1 MSQNGGIDAM
11 VDQIVR
17 ARRTGAA
24 VGPSKIDSIVDSVVS
39 RRAANQGVGVVAPN
53 EVPHEYGEA
62 YGPQNDWNDPNS
74 RPRAVGVPGEIP
86 QGPGMSPIQPGDP
99 GYERASRGSY
109 HPTLKRLILPG
120 EGGYEDAVNFN
131 KMSAA
136 LHPAPSVDQYPSPE
150 SPMQAVKMVRDAIAQ
165 PNTIG
170 GILGGLNA
178 GRLGYSSG
186 AADVLGTAAAL
197 GGSPTWSEAFHQ
209 TADELQQQASPG
221 RASAAGQLGGMMW
234 DSVPT
239 AAMILASRGQA
250 AGRVGPIVS
259 GAATYAGLGTM
270 AAASAG
276 QGIQQYR
283 DTLIARRENPDPKV
297 EAVIGAG
304 YAAAEIIFEK
314 VGIDATGE
322 ILHKAA
328 ADVTGSLLRRDVAGV
343 ARFILSA
350 AEAGGV
356 NATEEG
362 ATQLAQ
368 NLIDRAYDPG
378 KDLEEGV
385 AASAVG
391 GAMQGIGLAGSAGVV
406 GAGSL
411 LTRPTR
417 PESES
422 SKPTPPRPK
431 AVPREDAEPVTP
443 PPSRGGTDLHP
454 EVAKAIADL
463 EARLTG
469 KANEAGTPATSAA
482 EPAAP
487 GVPSTPDDAAMA
499 RVLADLGIDPAAF
512 EARVQEERDRGLID
526 ADPRTLSPE
535 DRERQK
541 RAVAAEVNRRA
552 KAFQSSPQYQ
562 AEEARKAEMLRLAQE
577 RPNDRGGDPNEGGAV
592 AGGVR
597 SPGPDRMPGRDG
609 VDVPQDVRPV
619 ENRVAPM
626 VGHDGSQ
633 AGDQPGD
640 VGVGRS
646 AAEVAAERD
655 SVAKFFRGRDDAE
668 MRSVAHWVETGVDN
682 PGGRN
687 DAYAE
692 FIKAAKAYP
701 DEFESELQRRKI
713 REPQQPGAVTAA
725 TQREGASNGQ
735 GQEEGRPQGLLTNEP
750 AAPEQGSTG
759 VFSPPPEAP
768 ERRMKEPWKIRL
780 ADFNRLLIREVIDDD
795 EYRRLNG
802 EIFDLDQR
810 AADPELPR
818 DEVKRI
824 EAEADRLRTK
834 REARDDAIHSAVH
847 RASVESAVAAGKH
860 VSPEVLAY
868 YPDLANRHAF
878 SPPPA
883 GAEQS
888 APSVSPNLDSM
899 SHDQLREYAKSV
911 GVPPRGSP
919 DGIRARIRK
928 AEADRAALSAKGNP
942 AISDSSTVTA
952 STPEYAALPAKT
964 HEAFEAAYAARDVE
978 KLAEY
983 LDPRNKVL
991 RAEFAARAGLE
1002 RMPPGITRTRAAV
1015 EAWAASSQSP
1025 SAPSG
1030 APVPSRSSEPSP
1042 QPTTSRAPESAASP
1056 AASSTPGSSGAS
1068 AGTTTGEGTASTQ
1081 STPKSNIQKAREKA
1095 QARREAKVL
1104 DTQVN
1109 TREYGVV
1116 TRRDLVDRELADGYT
1131 PETVE
1136 VTDTAAVKKAED
1148 TKALMDKRGN
1158 VPLGNPN
1165 HPETIR
1171 YRELQKTLMSP
1182 PKVPEYR
1189 MNKGDRYR
1197 VLTKIEYDYA
1207 AGKAKESTP
1216 AQVESKPDPY
1226 AADIAKLTP
1235 LLDKVLNSKD
1245 IPRKQA
1251 VDVGIVLNGEAPK
1264 VQEALASRLWEKSP
1278 EVAEYVVKDGPIGV
1292 RSVVQKARPEIE
1304 TRAGLGLRQNSAGKW
1319 AWFDGDSQKTGAYVT
1334 ADEARQS
1341 PEIEAIE
1348 SNRKRSEEPASP
1360 TSIKSHPEYARL
1372 HRMYGASSREQIQAK
1387 IDQMTADIAD
1397 HARAARREFTGQGTR
1412 RTGAAVSAQA
1422 VRDIGNEKLLL
1433 TAYMNE
1439 RFPAKPATGQS
1450 ATDGNVYAGG
1460 KAILSGGMAMGERMA
1475 EAERIHKEA
1484 KGEKTR
1490 NMAMTLWEGINS
1502 GKVTADFADSM
1513 LASLRAEVEREKAEA
1528 SKPATL
1534 KVASATPDVAP
1545 KEAPKPSGF
1554 LSNLSAADQA
1564 RAEELRQKLAKKLAQ
1579 QRSTLSM
1586 NAGGFDPEMLSLGA
1600 EYASLHIKAGAKR
1613 FAVFAREMVT
1623 NLGDGIKPYLRALY
1637 SAARQM
1643 PGVDKAGTDS
1653 GDYVDSLTDADI
1665 DAMVGGKTEET
1676 PTTDATVTGA
1686 QDEAAVSAT
1695 PERTL
1700 DAIASEFRDRMR
1712 QEWTPENLEAIGALR
1727 REANARFGIENLEN
1741 VPTAQQP
1748 PRPAAVIQKDI
1759 DALQKRIDS
1768 LHANYKGP
1776 GRGGTRAQTTTY
1788 NANVGRLAES
1798 MGALKDELKRAQAA
1812 EPTATDKSAKSIMS
1826 EMLAEQRRWY
1836 QEQEASPHQQ
1846 VQEWLRGGDIPA
1858 RIVGDSNGRPIRANI
1873 SESALERRALNVR
1886 STRNTAVAVVQ
1897 DAKSRMWFIV
1907 SLPVTSLDPYTFVAD
1922 SPFAHSDDYEVWRRY
1937 PYVGSTTMMDAL
1949 ASQYQRAWSKEN
1961 PNVATP
1967 PESTVL
1973 ATGPLADQPITATDA
1988 ERIDFEDG
1996 THILRHTLSDGTFV
2010 DEVPGDKNTPA
2021 TFERWRRA
2029 GPGREGLGQYLTLE
2043 EAMRAA
2049 NTRTTKTATADT
2061 ETTTTKAPPS
2071 TIPDTTRQATIDAI
2085 VEAARK
2091 PRPEIVGRLSESMG
2105 HLKDELRR
2113 AQEAK
2118 STGRP
2123 SAPTP
2128 PRVKKFRD
2136 MAARLM
2142 AQAEALEKNS
2152 SRRFDSAPGAAVTGG
2167 SGRHRSGLH
2176 EKTNRAIEGSLDD
2189 LRKAKRLREAA
2200 GKWNARADNLDP
2212 EVIRQR
2218 EQRKAVVLEAREK
2231 VKAKESAERKA
2242 APIINEDGE
2251 GVLRI
2256 TADEWKKADKD
2267 YKGLSIRGG
2276 VRVRTLL
2283 RGGSLHEVF
2292 ITDMPVK
2299 TREEAKR
2306 SQAAETKAT
2315 PVPESAQ
2322 PITIVGDAE
2331 RIEFEGGGSM
2341 LRYSLSDGS
2350 FLDEAEG
2357 RVTHWRPVGPGRQTW
2372 GIFEAS
2378 AEDALAD
2385 INGIRT
2391 VRVQK
2396 SSETAQTTTPPA
2408 KPDEIGKYR
2417 VFERPGEG
2425 WAVNWTD
2432 QSGATQGRR
2441 GLKTRE
2447 EAESLAREWDARDKE
2462 NEADRR
2468 SRHPMT
2474 LAEYPK
2480 VRDRIMSGQQT
2491 AEEHKDLARWL
2502 VRSEEAI
2509 KAELDSRTLKQLAPN
2524 GVRSGTTK
2532 AEVVS
2537 TIYRNMLSR
2546 FHLGDSVSY
2555 NPFAKETYE
2564 SALLKQIEATTDA
2577 DIAAFVEKRQKAV
2590 DARKKALEN
2599 PETLD
2604 EFRQFIEKNGEAAL
2618 SVEQRKKYDELTAA
2632 VNKRMRGDDRP
2643 DYIAKVDTGG
2653 VQLTVK
2659 EGFHEKQGIPLWI
2672 VQMSGRVDSDAYK
2685 ALVEAAKKL
2694 GGWWSSFKK
2703 ESTGFQF
2710 KTKAAADE
2718 FVQINQKSIT
2728 TETTDKAR
2736 EETQAEKA
2744 AARLIEMAD
2753 AKIEAADEELGR
2765 DRNTNTVRR
2774 ARMADSAEAGARK
2787 AKQMAETLANIAEG
2801 IQNGTAKALRG
2812 IRNMAQLEELE
2823 RSLMLAQRE
2832 YWYSLPEESRRAI
2845 DRSGHWWELPLDENI
2860 IAKAVMPMPEPHK
2873 DHVRAI
2879 ASSGMTTPGI
2889 KREAAKLDKLWRY
2902 SEKRNPDSPVVT
2914 IDNPYDFNAAKAVA
2928 SRLKGA
2934 GAAKYAAESVYDALM
2949 HHQRVADMGIKS
2961 SAEMRVALRE
2971 YMGFRVGQAQPD
2983 AVREME
2989 RGLIGKTVGIDF
3001 FPTPPA
3007 LASEVVDK
3015 ADIEPGMKVLE
3026 PSAGNG
3032 RIADAIKAA
3041 GVTPDV
3047 AEVSGNLRAILEKKG
3062 YPLEGRDFMEFNP
3075 GPVYDRIVMNPPFS
3089 NRMDVEHVRHAYDL
3103 LKPGGR
3109 IVAIMSEG
3117 PFFGRDKKASEFRD
3131 WLDTV
3136 GTSEQLPEGS
3146 FESDKSGLPTTGVNA
3161 RVVVIDKPQA
3171 GEKFSVSYGSQKVGE
3186 FTVSGA
3192 TPKVGDTL
3200 LTKDSG
3206 VTHGRWLVE
3215 KVGEPKG
3222 GNTTIDLRE
3231 IGNRRNS
3238 QQIAWPDQSGE
3249 FWSESG
3255 SPADPLHDKVM
3266 DFRQRLNDATKRSD
3280 LTGMEDEARML
3291 ADAADRANR
3300 PDLITMARGFVG
3312 QVQEKS
3318 GRLAAQEYRAKQEA
3332 DSASAAVT
3340 NPDGTITFA
3349 DMPTRSEER
3358 RREYAAMGYQDGG
3371 LTGTLAE
3378 AQKRIRDNGI
3388 DADIAK
3394 EADGY
3399 RILRKHRGTPALT
3412 PEQLADI
3419 RERIRQKGG
3428 LGRLDGPDVGDLDH
3442 AAPADLRY
3450 LLMRYIAEQDVPR
3463 VSPDAKNA
3471 AHDLMGEKPA
3481 APASPGAMSPE
3492 QFTAALQENIRLLQE
3507 ARSAFYRDSSNNKTK
3522 SRAERDRLERE
3533 ADAKMPEIAAA
3544 VEAAIGEYPGDIPS
3558 EKPTTPAAGT
3568 PEAAEVFRKADGV
3581 QADMEELW
3589 AQERELDR
3597 EVDSK
3602 KSGSKV
3608 REAAEKRREKL
3619 RETIREADGEWK
3631 AARARMIRMRQEH
3644 AYFGSDPW
3652 RKLGVLQSWYPGK
3665 YSEVAAYLTRAADHI
3680 IAQIAPQLTSDA
3692 RDSAAR
3698 EAVSKFLESPMVE
3711 PLTARIDST
3720 LYVHT
3725 KKANQAAAI
3734 KRVNE
3739 ASPLQTNERTKFIRE
3754 IEQTDKPEEMDR
3766 IAKEAEALAKERD
3779 ELESRAAEIQREAD
3793 EKQRATNTA
3802 ALTNP
3807 EKMRV
3812 PSAKQALG
3820 SIGLAAGAEVNGG
3833 QSLVVFTRNIDPKAR
3848 EQFEKLPEDPTVYS
3862 RLGDKPGEKIAKL
3875 SKDMAAKADKPITI
3889 LGALSVEGEP
3899 MVLFTV
3905 GDSGDVM
3912 GLNGKRWAYANSL
3925 AKGGEWRSEGP
3936 NSAVVLFSG
3945 THPVAILMPIASSH
3959 TPPVHT
3965 DQATQ
3970 RAGNG
3975 WKGDA
3980 QVPKTYLTPKNPA
3993 PSDTIDDSAFPTLED
4008 LGIKTTNADLTNKA
4022 EDATR
4027 AYHAALEEASRVEN
4041 QVRSSVKDAD
4051 VIARAKAMSGDE
4063 NPSSGFQ
4070 MLAVDKL
4077 IREEKSLVAAK
4088 AAVEAASAAMK
4099 KAETAVATER
4109 ARAQSA
4115 FAGEA
4120 EQKYRDTL
4128 ANKKWWQLDNEA
4140 AALERL
4146 WATDPRIPVLRDM
4159 ATTASAS
4166 FVRDAVGEILPPD
4179 FKPGVGI
4186 GNYTEPKTDLT
4197 TDRPSALG
4205 IDTKA
4210 MEDRVKARGVADWT
4224 LQMTPSP
4231 GDHADKGA
4239 AWLAGDRVKALEG
4252 IARIAKAAP
4261 EFRADPVLTAA
4272 NGATRLVWESGNE
4285 RFAFVNPWHKSVEEP
4300 GPIADGQTL
4309 RIDPDT
4315 IGDVKKRMWVSP
4327 VKDKVEVAGTSSS
4340 KKALTLLE
4348 KLDKAAA
4355 DAVSR
4360 IKKRGIQN
4368 RGRTSG
4374 ATTLIDDTLDAA
4386 VVVAAKAVAGGIRGG
4401 QKLTRLVSDVLASL
4415 KAAGGKS
4422 AVLDD
4427 VEGVRKVAR
4436 KLLRDAGGMDAALA
4450 DHTAILR
4457 AYAANREALDRR
4469 RTRNVGK
4476 AVGDTAGVKA
4486 AVAGEA
4492 RERPG
4497 VTKPGDAREARLLN
4511 QVQQGENREASARA
4525 AGEQAGF
4532 RAGQAVG
4539 EQTGGAKVRSSA
4551 AREIVRSRREA
4562 YKAGVAEA
4570 KAGIPA
4576 MVRQLR
4582 QEQTRQRQTA
4592 EIERRGAVDAT
4603 KAVSDQEAAIREG
4616 IRKLAQKLPMPVRGK
4631 FLRAVEASSKPLH
4644 LARAVRDMSKALS
4657 RYEAA
4662 RAARAASKW
4671 GSPAYLK
4678 RLTNA
4683 EREIVRGHMRTVK
4696 ATWQT
4701 VKEAGTNADQMYAA
4715 ARALED
4721 AYRAIRTVYAQHY
4734 AETHAIK
4741 ALRGETA
4748 KEAAAQAVENIE
4760 RAKKPMAESERVE
4773 DVDANAVTK
4782 LGRGFMDLRNATE
4795 SVEGKHD
4802 GTGVLY
4808 NLMHRVM
4815 TMAEDAYFTEKRK
4828 RYAQIEKA
4836 VKAAGFDG
4844 LADAFEKLT
4853 GAGGKALQSTIRVP
4867 LGGQARTI
4875 SLGQAASLAA
4885 IDPSSEDLISRGMKV
4900 QMREGR
4906 FLTPM
4911 AVTMDEIDR
4920 LRLRLKMEHPG
4931 LLRMVAAF
4939 KGIME
4944 EMRPD
4949 VFRVHRILKGF
4960 EPEIVHDR
4968 WPRVR
4973 NLSAGEN
4980 TQSLPESSHEMVNR
4994 VLENSGFLKE
5004 RTGGTDAPMMVDDV
5018 LNVVFDQV
5026 DQAAKVTHI
5035 ALPVRDAANVLLDT
5049 RVRTAIASRWGGK
5062 FYTDLKRMLM
5072 ASSRANQVLNTPGAR
5087 IVSGLN
5093 ANLAVSALATNVG
5106 TYLRQAAGLTRLTP
5120 YLSAADWAHGV
5131 ASVPKVSM
5139 KEMTDASGYLWDRYI
5154 GSPAGR
5160 MSPVMSEGAEAMD
5173 RPGIGRAMRQTIAN
5187 VKAGDIWSAYKAW
5200 QRGGKAIMEGVNLAD
5215 SIVARAAWAGF
5226 MRQAEREHPEWSG
5239 KKRAAWAA
5247 EQTADVVRETQN
5259 GSSPLD
5265 LSINSAMARDS
5276 GMAAF
5281 FLFTSDPL
5289 KARNRI
5295 ARAYK
5300 KSLADGAKQTAAEAA
5315 SILLGMAMARGA
5327 GWAISQGVAA
5337 ALGGDD
5343 RDRKRITNLYFAPE
5357 RILANAAREVAG
5369 DVAPI
5374 LGPALT
5380 DLLTSSYNRGGA
5392 FDPPVLSALND
5403 IAAAVGSIKTAVMA
5417 NGNKQKKL
5425 TNAFVDFM
5433 TAVDGAAG
5441 LDPFHSLWTK
5451 IWGEWKHHRR

>member
-1 MSQNGGIDAM
+1 VSTLTGYEVFNRVRDRLAQRGISGPEADKILSRVQDRMMAKGMMPTSTGGQSD
-11 VDQIVR
+11 
-17 ARRTGAA
+17 
-24 VGPSKIDSIVDSVVS
+24 
-39 RRAANQGVGVVAPN
+39 
-53 EVPHEYGEA
+53 VPRDYGEA
-62 YGPQNDWNDPNS
+62 YSG
-74 RPRAVGVPGEIP
+74 VGEGVGEGVTQTPPVPG
-86 QGPGMSPIQPGDP
+86 D
-99 GYERASRGSY
+99 
-109 HPTLKRLILPG
+109 
-120 EGGYEDAVNFN
+120 GG
-131 KMSAA
+131 
-136 LHPAPSVDQYPSPE
+136 
-150 SPMQAVKMVRDAIAQ
+150 
-165 PNTIG
+165 
-170 GILGGLNA
+170 GGLPIVRTLA
-178 GRLGYSSG
+178 GQYGSK
-186 AADVLGTAAAL
+186 AADVLSGVVPGLSVPAASGMVGKAASIADAGATRLAAAYPQML
-197 GGSPTWSEAFHQ
+197 GQLARLTQGVEAAYRNPGQ
-209 TADELQQQASPG
+209 TLLRTG
-221 RASAAGQLGGMMW
+221 ASATKAILDPGGTFAGVPGAATPANLMVPDAGRFASEGLDAMADQ
-234 DSVPT
+234 VPT
-239 AAMILASRGQA
+239 APAGPVASAWQRGLGGVA
-250 AGRVGPIVS
+250 DRS
-259 GAATYAGLGTM
+259 GQLSKTIAGL
-270 AAASAG
+270 APSATDDFMSPE
-276 QGIQQYR
+276 Y
-283 DTLIARRENPDPKV
+283 IAGNV
-297 EAVIGAG
+297 
-304 YAAAEIIFEK
+304 
-314 VGIDATGE
+314 
-322 ILHKAA
+322 
-328 ADVTGSLLRRDVAGV
+328 
-343 ARFILSA
+343 
-350 AEAGGV
+350 
-356 NATEEG
+356 
-362 ATQLAQ
+362 
-368 NLIDRAYDPG
+368 
-378 KDLEEGV
+378 
-385 AASAVG
+385 
-391 GAMQGIGLAGSAGVV
+391 AGSAPQTLGMMVV
-406 GAGSL
+406 GMLAGPEAALPAMFGMSATAETASIIDDTFNELKKNDPGMSDDEALTRSIGPALLMGIPAGALDAGSGAEAAAVRGMVERQAESVAKSVARKL
-411 LTRPTR
+411 LGAGKELGRTALEEAVQEPTQGIMEDIGTAMSQPSMAPITPQDVAEQAR
-417 PESES
+417 KRLTESVVSMASSVAGGGIGISGHFEGVGES

-469 KANEAGTPATSAA
+469 KVNEAGAPATSAA
-482 EPAAP
+482 EPAATSA
-487 GVPSTPDDAAMA
+487 PSTPDDAAMA

-526 ADPRTLSPE
+526 ADPRKLSPE

-626 VGHDGSQ
+626 VGHDGAQ

-640 VGVGRS
+640 VGGGRPDAEVEPWQMTRDEWEANRGDS
-646 AAEVAAERD
+646 KNTWGFGEDGTGAVWVSEQMPAPGGWIPETRYTLTPEEAAEYKRREAVKGKAGYAAKVEFRNRMLAKAKGKLTGDHRALVEIALSEGRQVAPEVLADYPELSENAKPQQPVAASSRQDYDDPSRLRNIGTGRIYAGRRVLASMSARGEPTTDPRMIDSASDYRRRGMEVLIRRD
-655 SVAKFFRGRDDAE
+655 GEGFGYVI
-668 MRSVAHWVETGVDN
+668 GV
-682 PGGRN
+682 
-687 DAYAE
+687 
-692 FIKAAKAYP
+692 
-701 DEFESELQRRKI
+701 
-713 REPQQPGAVTAA
+713 EPQQPGAVSAA
-725 TQREGASNGQ
+725 PSTQGATNGQ
-735 GQEEGRPQGLLTNEP
+735 GQEKGRQERLLTNEP
-750 AAPEQGSTG
+750 AAPETSPTG
-759 VFSPPPEAP
+759 V
-768 ERRMKEPWKIRL
+768 L
-780 ADFNRLLIREVIDDD
+780 
-795 EYRRLNG
+795 
-802 EIFDLDQR
+802 
-810 AADPELPR
+810 
-818 DEVKRI
+818 
-824 EAEADRLRTK
+824 
-834 REARDDAIHSAVH
+834 
-847 RASVESAVAAGKH
+847 
-860 VSPEVLAY
+860 
-868 YPDLANRHAF
+868 

-883 GAEQS
+883 GAALA
-888 APSVSPNLDSM
+888 APSVSPDLDSM
-899 SHDQLREYAKSV
+899 THDELKAYAKSI
-911 GVPPRGSP
+911 GVPPLGSP

-928 AEADRAALSAKGNP
+928 AQADQLSAKDN
-942 AISDSSTVTA
+942 
-952 STPEYAALPAKT
+952 PAKT
-964 HEAFEAAYAARDVE
+964 DSSI
-978 KLAEY
+978 
-983 LDPRNKVL
+983 PKVL
-991 RAEFAARAGLE
+991 PWSVSSVNDEVYVKNNRDGARVSRFGWAKVFKSGGEWTAQLFDDNGRPGEVLAKSKIKGRASAAAKEWMQRSIDRETGGQA
-1002 RMPPGITRTRAAV
+1002 P
-1015 EAWAASSQSP
+1015 ASSATASATQATEASPRVSAKTQSP
-1025 SAPSG
+1025 SAAPSASTATTP
-1030 APVPSRSSEPSP
+1030 APSANQNQTTP
-1042 QPTTSRAPESAASP
+1042 QL
-1056 AASSTPGSSGAS
+1056 SSGVKPSSWDATPNVAS
-1068 AGTTTGEGTASTQ
+1068 A
-1081 STPKSNIQKAREKA
+1081 TPN
-1095 QARREAKVL
+1095 
-1104 DTQVN
+1104 
-1109 TREYGVV
+1109 
-1116 TRRDLVDRELADGYT
+1116 
-1131 PETVE
+1131 
-1136 VTDTAAVKKAED
+1136 
-1148 TKALMDKRGN
+1148 
-1158 VPLGNPN
+1158 
-1165 HPETIR
+1165 
-1171 YRELQKTLMSP
+1171 
-1182 PKVPEYR
+1182 
-1189 MNKGDRYR
+1189 
-1197 VLTKIEYDYA
+1197 
-1207 AGKAKESTP
+1207 
-1216 AQVESKPDPY
+1216 
-1226 AADIAKLTP
+1226 
-1235 LLDKVLNSKD
+1235 
-1245 IPRKQA
+1245 
-1251 VDVGIVLNGEAPK
+1251 
-1264 VQEALASRLWEKSP
+1264 
-1278 EVAEYVVKDGPIGV
+1278 
-1292 RSVVQKARPEIE
+1292 
-1304 TRAGLGLRQNSAGKW
+1304 
-1319 AWFDGDSQKTGAYVT
+1319 
-1334 ADEARQS
+1334 
-1341 PEIEAIE
+1341 
-1348 SNRKRSEEPASP
+1348 
-1360 TSIKSHPEYARL
+1360 
-1372 HRMYGASSREQIQAK
+1372 
-1387 IDQMTADIAD
+1387 
-1397 HARAARREFTGQGTR
+1397 
-1412 RTGAAVSAQA
+1412 
-1422 VRDIGNEKLLL
+1422 
-1433 TAYMNE
+1433 
-1439 RFPAKPATGQS
+1439 
-1450 ATDGNVYAGG
+1450 
-1460 KAILSGGMAMGERMA
+1460 
-1475 EAERIHKEA
+1475 
-1484 KGEKTR
+1484 
-1490 NMAMTLWEGINS
+1490 
-1502 GKVTADFADSM
+1502 
-1513 LASLRAEVEREKAEA
+1513 
-1528 SKPATL
+1528 
-1534 KVASATPDVAP
+1534 VASATPDVA
-1545 KEAPKPSGF
+1545 SGF
-1554 LSNLSAADQA
+1554 LSALTPEERSELESLERQLYAKVRFEARSGIDPEIVSLGMRIGSLYFKAGSRKFADFARNLVARVGQEVKPYLKSIYMATVAAPGVDSKGADSLDAVARMSEAEVEAATGAQAAAAHAGRLQITPTRKNISPEARSVESALTSMVQDQASADAAYNALPETHGGKIIGLDHARSIHPMYRDSIPDRWWLTDATSMAARAYARDRIMRDVQNPPTPKNGDRPILLLTAGSQGSGKSTSLAADRAIADKVWDSNLTNAEDASKVIDEAIKNGWLVHIRYVYRPFNESLASIANRATAREEGRPVVFSEAVTSRLNGAKAIGELAQRYGNDPNVSLSAIRNVTNGNPVSVGISDVAAGGKLAYTESELRTIADEQLEAARKSGQVPPHILGALAGRSATPGEIESERHGRAGQRGQEAARAGGAGTQAAGEVGGSDSPYGKQGGIAPPAYRDWRTIRRAANSVRVVPNVPGAKFTAEQISTIASWADGNGWTVVQKSPNGMVVLSAAGGKRLEIDKYGAPGVKSEKAAEARKGQEAAEDQKRAEQNA
-1564 RAEELRQKLAKKLAQ
+1564 RADNRDSADWINETFGEGFANGFNRNA
-1579 QRSTLSM
+1579 LSDFLE
-1586 NAGGFDPEMLSLGA
+1586 G
-1600 EYASLHIKAGAKR
+1600 
-1613 FAVFAREMVT
+1613 
-1623 NLGDGIKPYLRALY
+1623 
-1637 SAARQM
+1637 
-1643 PGVDKAGTDS
+1643 
-1653 GDYVDSLTDADI
+1653 
-1665 DAMVGGKTEET
+1665 ET
-1676 PTTDATVTGA
+1676 PTLKALPTSKWEPGLRKVGAVTDDGRVDMKALKAAYESRERPATVSIDPAIRARTIDA
-1686 QDEAAVSAT
+1686 IVEAATAGEVGGSA
-1695 PERTL
+1695 RTL
-1700 DAIASEFRDRMR
+1700 DEIAAEFRTRIR
-1712 QEWTPENLEAIGALR
+1712 QDYTPENLAAISALR
-1727 REANARFGIENLEN
+1727 KEAFERFGVQALENL
-1741 VPTAQQP
+1741 PTAKAP
-1748 PRPAAVIQKDI
+1748 PRDVATIEREISAIQKRLDN
-1759 DALQKRIDS
+1759 

-1788 NANVGRLAES
+1788 NAN
-1798 MGALKDELKRAQAA
+1798 
-1812 EPTATDKSAKSIMS
+1812 
-1826 EMLAEQRRWY
+1826 
-1836 QEQEASPHQQ
+1836 
-1846 VQEWLRGGDIPA
+1846 
-1858 RIVGDSNGRPIRANI
+1858 
-1873 SESALERRALNVR
+1873 
-1886 STRNTAVAVVQ
+1886 
-1897 DAKSRMWFIV
+1897 
-1907 SLPVTSLDPYTFVAD
+1907 
-1922 SPFAHSDDYEVWRRY
+1922 
-1937 PYVGSTTMMDAL
+1937 
-1949 ASQYQRAWSKEN
+1949 
-1961 PNVATP
+1961 
-1967 PESTVL
+1967 
-1973 ATGPLADQPITATDA
+1973 
-1988 ERIDFEDG
+1988 
-1996 THILRHTLSDGTFV
+1996 
-2010 DEVPGDKNTPA
+2010 
-2021 TFERWRRA
+2021 
-2029 GPGREGLGQYLTLE
+2029 
-2043 EAMRAA
+2043 
-2049 NTRTTKTATADT
+2049 
-2061 ETTTTKAPPS
+2061 
-2071 TIPDTTRQATIDAI
+2071 
-2085 VEAARK
+2085 
-2091 PRPEIVGRLSESMG
+2091 VGRLSESMG

-2200 GKWNARADNLDP
+2200 SKWSARADNLDP

-2218 EQRKAVVLEAREK
+2218 EHRKAVVLEAREK

-2267 YKGLSIRGG
+2267 YKGISVRDG

-2299 TREEAKR
+2299 TRADSASEIGQGGVYRDEGDPSKMGLKDADGLRILIKDTKNGWRYQETPDGAVLVHPADNKAVRFRVTDERSGSQLLRARTEAQAYAQDNPV
-2306 SQAAETKAT
+2306 QAAATSAGDLVVKPIGGEEPKQPSAPLQRAREARANKVLDEQMMARSRGKVMTRRELVDAEIAEGAT
-2315 PVPESAQ
+2315 PLVQDVEDTAAVNRAVEQKKIMDRRIVPTGNPNHPETIRYRELEATIKNPPKKPEYRMVKDGAWRVLTKSEYDYAVTKKRDAGEQAAKKDNDPYAADIEKLTAILRKQVATESSPRRQGQAAIVVLNGEAPAVQEAVAKVLWEIAPGAAEYVASDGPIGVRGVVAKAKPEVAASPTSSEQ
-2322 PITIVGDAE
+2322 PVSIVGDAE
-2331 RIEFEGGGSM
+2331 RIDLDDGTSF
-2341 LRYSLSDGS
+2341 LRHTLSDGTR
-2350 FLDEAEG
+2350 LDEHDGGVE
-2357 RVTHWRPVGPGRQTW
+2357 HWRPVGPGRQSLGQYATVD
-2372 GIFEAS
+2372 EALR
-2378 AEDALAD
+2378 AANA
-2385 INGIRT
+2385 RT
-2391 VRVQK
+2391 V
-2396 SSETAQTTTPPA
+2396 TPPKA
-2408 KPDEIGKYR
+2408 TDTSQATAPSNTPAVTNIGKYR

-2425 WAVNWTD
+2425 WAVNFD
-2432 QSGATQGRR
+2432 QDGAIQGRR

-2447 EAESLAREWDARDKE
+2447 EAEALARQWEARDQE
-2462 NEADRR
+2462 IAADRR
-2468 SRHPMT
+2468 KNHPMT

-2480 VRDRIMSGQQT
+2480 VRDRIMSGDQT
-2491 AEEHKDLARWL
+2491 ADEHKELARWL
-2502 VRSEEAI
+2502 MRSEPAI
-2509 KAELDSRTLKQLAPN
+2509 KAELGQKTIKQLAPN
-2524 GVRSGTTK
+2524 GTGGNTK
-2532 AEVVS
+2532 AS
-2537 TIYRNMLSR
+2537 IIDTIYRNMLGR

-2555 NPFAKETYE
+2555 NPFGGETYE
-2564 SALLKQIEATTDA
+2564 SALTKKIEATTDE
-2577 DIAAFVEKRQKAV
+2577 DIRAFKEKRQKAV
-2590 DARKKALEN
+2590 DSRKKALEN

-2765 DRNTNTVRR
+2765 DRNTNTIRR

-2845 DRSGHWWELPLDENI
+2845 DPSGNWWNLPMDENI

-2879 ASSGMTTPGI
+2879 ASTGMTTPGI

-2902 SEKRNPDSPVVT
+2902 SEKRNPDSPVVK
-2914 IDNPYDFNAAKAVA
+2914 IDSPYDFNAAKAVA

-3146 FESDKSGLPTTGVNA
+3146 FQSDKSGLPTTGVNA

-3171 GEKFSVSYGSQKVGE
+3171 GEKAQAPQ
-3186 FTVSGA
+3186 A
-3192 TPKVGDTL
+3192 TPAAKSTP
-3200 LTKDSG
+3200 S
-3206 VTHGRWLVE
+3206 
-3215 KVGEPKG
+3215 
-3222 GNTTIDLRE
+3222 
-3231 IGNRRNS
+3231 
-3238 QQIAWPDQSGE
+3238 
-3249 FWSESG
+3249 
-3255 SPADPLHDKVM
+3255 DPLHDKVM

-3300 PDLITMARGFVG
+3300 SDLITMARGFVG

-3318 GRLAAQEYRAKQEA
+3318 GRLAAQEYRAKQ
-3332 DSASAAVT
+3332 
-3340 NPDGTITFA
+3340 
-3349 DMPTRSEER
+3349 
-3358 RREYAAMGYQDGG
+3358 
-3371 LTGTLAE
+3371 
-3378 AQKRIRDNGI
+3378 
-3388 DADIAK
+3388 
-3394 EADGY
+3394 
-3399 RILRKHRGTPALT
+3399 
-3412 PEQLADI
+3412 
-3419 RERIRQKGG
+3419 
-3428 LGRLDGPDVGDLDH
+3428 
-3442 AAPADLRY
+3442 
-3450 LLMRYIAEQDVPR
+3450 
-3463 VSPDAKNA
+3463 
-3471 AHDLMGEKPA
+3471 DLMGEKPVDKS
-3481 APASPGAMSPE
+3481 APTPEADRERLVTAMQE
-3492 QFTAALQENIRLLQE
+3492 QMRLE
-3507 ARSAFYRDSSNNKTK
+3507 KAARSEFYKTRYNDIDDATRRGHEDKEASLRD
-3522 SRAERDRLERE
+3522 E
-3533 ADAKMPEIAAA
+3533 ADGMVPEIASI
-3544 VEAAIGEYPGDIPS
+3544 VTRSVGEYPSRLPDV
-3558 EKPTTPAAGT
+3558 KPTQPAAGT
-3568 PEAAEVFRKADGV
+3568 PEAKKVLSDAREAERG
-3581 QADMEELW
+3581 MEELW

-3597 EVDSK
+3597 EIGSK
-3602 KSGSKV
+3602 ASGSKIRATLERK
-3608 REAAEKRREKL
+3608 RESL
-3619 RETIREADGEWK
+3619 RETVRTASAEWTK
-3631 AARARMIRMRQEH
+3631 RRDAMIRMKQEH
-3644 AYFGSDPW
+3644 AYAGADPW
-3652 RKLGVLQSWYPGK
+3652 RRLAVMATWNGGEYTS
-3665 YSEVAAYLTRAADHI
+3665 VANYLVKVADHI
-3680 IAQIAPQLTSDA
+3680 AGQIAPVLDEEARGMVARAAVSRFMETPLSESLTS
-3692 RDSAAR
+3692 RLDS
-3698 EAVSKFLESPMVE
+3698 E
-3711 PLTARIDST
+3711 

-3739 ASPLQTNERTKFIRE
+3739 ASPLQTSERTRYIRE
-3754 IEQTDKPEEMDR
+3754 IEQTDKPEEMDK
-3766 IAKEAEALAKERD
+3766 IAKEAELLATERD
-3779 ELESRAAEIQREAD
+3779 AQASAAAEIQREAD
-3793 EKQRATNTA
+3793 EKEKAANTA
-3802 ALTNP
+3802 ALTDP
-3807 EKMRV
+3807 SKMR
-3812 PSAKQALG
+3812 ATTARQAMGKRALPAG
-3820 SIGLAAGAEVNGG
+3820 SPVNGTNK
-3833 QSLVVFTRNIDPKAR
+3833 LAVWTENIP
-3848 EQFEKLPEDPTVYS
+3848 
-3862 RLGDKPGEKIAKL
+3862 AKL
-3875 SKDMAAKADKPITI
+3875 RSQIESLGEEPITVRGNALTSEAMARMAGSLADKSAELATI
-3889 LGALSVEGEP
+3889 VGAVGRDGEP
-3899 MVLFTV
+3899 FVMFAYGKDGV
-3905 GDSGDVM
+3905 GAV
-3912 GLNGKRWAYANSL
+3912 NGKLWAYANTL
-3925 AKGGEWRSEGP
+3925 GQGEWFTDGSGDHLVLKSDGKPIVMVAGIRKE
-3936 NSAVVLFSG
+3936 AV
-3945 THPVAILMPIASSH
+3945 
-3959 TPPVHT
+3959 PPVNLEGSK
-3965 DQATQ
+3965 A
-3970 RAGNG
+3970 RASRG
-3975 WKGDA
+3975 WKDA
-3980 QVPKTYLTPKNPA
+3980 SEPSPKTYLTPKSTA
-3993 PSDTIDDSAFPTLED
+3993 PTETIDQSAYPSLED
-4008 LGIKTTNADLTNKA
+4008 LGIKTEYSALVAKA
-4022 EDATR
+4022 EQATR
-4027 AYHAALEEASRVEN
+4027 DYHAALEAVS
-4041 QVRSSVKDAD
+4041 DARNRANTSLTD
-4051 VIARAKAMSGDE
+4051 EVILAKARAMSGDDE
-4063 NPSSGFQ
+4063 PSSGFRSI
-4070 MLAVDKL
+4070 AVDAL
-4077 IREEKSLVAAK
+4077 IRENPDLKAAT
-4088 AAVEAASAAMK
+4088 AAVEVAQKAKILAERAVEAERYRAASA
-4099 KAETAVATER
+4099 
-4109 ARAQSA
+4109 
-4115 FAGEA
+4115 FNGEA
-4120 EQKYRDTL
+4120 EDKYRGLIADR
-4128 ANKKWWQLDNEA
+4128 KWWQHDAEA
-4140 AALERL
+4140 NAIERL
-4146 WATDPRIPVLRDM
+4146 WSSDPRVAVLREL
-4159 ATTASAS
+4159 ANTAANSYEIDTA
-4166 FVRDAVGEILPPD
+4166 GEILPPD
-4179 FKPGVGI
+4179 FKPGVGV

-4450 DHTAILR
+4450 DPTAILR

-5087 IVSGLN
+5087 IVHMLN
-5093 ANLAVSALATNVG
+5093 SNIAVTALASNVG
-5106 TYLRQAAGLTRLTP
+5106 TYMRQAAGLTRLTP

-5226 MRQAEREHPEWSG
+5226 MRQAEREHPEWS
-5239 KKRAAWAA
+5239 KRRRTAWVAQ
-5247 EQTADVVRETQN
+5247 QTADVVRETQN

-5265 LSINSAMARDS
+5265 LSINSAMSRDS

-5300 KSLADGAKQTAAEAA
+5300 QSVAEGAKQTAAEAA
-5315 SILLGMAMARGA
+5315 SILIGISLARGA
-5327 GWAISQGVAA
+5327 GWVISQGVAA

-5343 RDRKRITNLYFAPE
+5343 RDRKRITEFYFAPE

-5369 DVAPI
+5369 DVAPVF
-5374 LGPALT
+5374 GPALT
-5380 DLLTSSYNRGGA
+5380 DLLTQKGQQGSGLNPPALQAVNDMLGA
-5392 FDPPVLSALND
+5392 
-5403 IAAAVGSIKTAVMA
+5403 IGSIKTAVMA
-5417 NGNKQKKL
+5417 DRNKSDKL
-5425 TNAFVDFM
+5425 GVATEKFVSAVL
-5433 TAVDGAAG
+5433 TASGVN
-5441 LDPFHSLWTK
+5441 PFQA
-5451 IWGEWKHHRR
+5451 IWRTVWNEAKHHTRH

>member
-1 MSQNGGIDAM
+1 MSTLTGYEVFNRVRDRLAQRGISGPDADKILSRVHDRMMAKGMMPTSTGGQSD
-11 VDQIVR
+11 
-17 ARRTGAA
+17 
-24 VGPSKIDSIVDSVVS
+24 
-39 RRAANQGVGVVAPN
+39 
-53 EVPHEYGEA
+53 VPRDYGEA
-62 YGPQNDWNDPNS
+62 YSG
-74 RPRAVGVPGEIP
+74 VGEGVGEGVTPTPIVPG
-86 QGPGMSPIQPGDP
+86 D
-99 GYERASRGSY
+99 
-109 HPTLKRLILPG
+109 
-120 EGGYEDAVNFN
+120 GG
-131 KMSAA
+131 
-136 LHPAPSVDQYPSPE
+136 
-150 SPMQAVKMVRDAIAQ
+150 
-165 PNTIG
+165 
-170 GILGGLNA
+170 GGLPIVRTLA
-178 GRLGYSSG
+178 GQYGSK
-186 AADVLGTAAAL
+186 AADVLSGVVPGLSVPAASGMVGKAASIADAGATRLAAAYPQML
-197 GGSPTWSEAFHQ
+197 GQLARLTQGVEAAYRNPGQ
-209 TADELQQQASPG
+209 TLLRTG
-221 RASAAGQLGGMMW
+221 ASATKAILDPGGTFAGMPGAATPANLMVPDAGRFASEGLDAMADQ
-234 DSVPT
+234 VPT
-239 AAMILASRGQA
+239 APAGPVASAWQRGLGGVA
-250 AGRVGPIVS
+250 DRS
-259 GAATYAGLGTM
+259 GQLSKTIAGL
-270 AAASAG
+270 APSATDDFMSPE
-276 QGIQQYR
+276 Y
-283 DTLIARRENPDPKV
+283 IAGNV
-297 EAVIGAG
+297 
-304 YAAAEIIFEK
+304 
-314 VGIDATGE
+314 
-322 ILHKAA
+322 
-328 ADVTGSLLRRDVAGV
+328 
-343 ARFILSA
+343 
-350 AEAGGV
+350 
-356 NATEEG
+356 
-362 ATQLAQ
+362 
-368 NLIDRAYDPG
+368 
-378 KDLEEGV
+378 
-385 AASAVG
+385 
-391 GAMQGIGLAGSAGVV
+391 AGSAPQTLGMMVV
-406 GAGSL
+406 GMLAGPEAALPAMFGMSATAETASIIDDTFNELKRNDPGMSDDEALTRSIGPALLMGIPAGALDAGSGAEAAAVRGMVERQAESVAKSVARKL
-411 LTRPTR
+411 LGAGKELGRTALEEAVQEPTQGIMEDIGTAMAQPSMAPITPQDVAEQAKKR
-417 PESES
+417 LTESVVSMASSVAGGGIGISGHFEGVGES

-626 VGHDGSQ
+626 VGGEGQQ

-640 VGVGRS
+640 VGGGRS
-646 AAEVAAERD
+646 DAEVSNWYGMSQDEERADLARRIAEHERTGKTREEAFASAQDDLNAGADSLLSQDGAILEDEYGDRYQVQHTAAERGGPKNQRALVKLTED
-655 SVAKFFRGRDDAE
+655 GNPIGDPNSQPWISPDDARRTA
-668 MRSVAHWVETGVDN
+668 RS
-682 PGGRN
+682 
-687 DAYAE
+687 
-692 FIKAAKAYP
+692 
-701 DEFESELQRRKI
+701 LRRVN
-713 REPQQPGAVTAA
+713 PQQPGAVTAA
-725 TQREGASNGQ
+725 REGKEPTSEVR
-735 GQEEGRPQGLLTNEP
+735 QEEGQQKGRQAPLLTTKP

-759 VFSPPPEAP
+759 V
-768 ERRMKEPWKIRL
+768 
-780 ADFNRLLIREVIDDD
+780 
-795 EYRRLNG
+795 
-802 EIFDLDQR
+802 
-810 AADPELPR
+810 
-818 DEVKRI
+818 
-824 EAEADRLRTK
+824 
-834 REARDDAIHSAVH
+834 
-847 RASVESAVAAGKH
+847 
-860 VSPEVLAY
+860 
-868 YPDLANRHAF
+868 F

-899 SHDQLREYAKSV
+899 SHDELKAYAKSI

-919 DGIRARIRK
+919 AGIRARIRK
-928 AEADRAALSAKGNP
+928 AQADQLSAKDN
-942 AISDSSTVTA
+942 
-952 STPEYAALPAKT
+952 PAKT
-964 HEAFEAAYAARDVE
+964 DSSIPKVLPWSVSSVNDEVYVKNNRDGARVSRFGWAKVFKSGGEWTAQLFDDNGRPGEVLAKSKIKGRASAAAKEWMQRSIDRETGGQAPGSSVSVAAPQATEASPRGPAKTQAPSGVRPASTATTPEPSANQTNGNPVAVELSDVAAGGKLAYTESELRTIADEQLEAARKSGQVPPHILGALAGRSATPGEIESERHGRAGQRGQEAARAGGAGTQAAGEVGGSDSPYGKQGGIAPPAYRDWRTIRRAANSVRVVPNVPGAKFTAEQISTIASWADGNGWTVVQKSPNGMVVLSAAGGKRLEIDKYGAPGVKSEKAAEARKGQEAAEDQKRAEQNARADNRDSADWINETFGEGFANGFNRNALSDFLEGETPTLKALPTSKWEPGLRKVGAVTDDGRVDMKALKAAYAARDVE

-1030 APVPSRSSEPSP
+1030 APVPSRSAEPSP

-1136 VTDTAAVKKAED
+1136 VTDTAAVTKAEG
-1148 TKALMDKRGN
+1148 TKALMDKRGD
-1158 VPLGNPN
+1158 VPFGNPN

-1171 YRELQKTLMSP
+1171 YRELQKTLMIP

-1207 AGKAKESTP
+1207 AGKAKESAP
-1216 AQVESKPDPY
+1216 AQPESKPNPY
-1226 AADIAKLTP
+1226 ADDIAKLTP

-1251 VDVGIVLNGEAPK
+1251 IDVGIVLNGEAPK
-1264 VQEALASRLWEKSP
+1264 VQEALAARLWEKSP

-1292 RSVVQKARPEIE
+1292 RSVVQKARPAIE

-1319 AWFDGDSQKTGAYVT
+1319 AWFEGDSQKTGAYAT

-1348 SNRKRSEEPASP
+1348 SNRKRSEEQPAA

-1387 IDQMTADIAD
+1387 IDQMTAEIAG
-1397 HARAARREFTGQGTR
+1397 HAKVAQREFTGQGTR

-1439 RFPAKPATGQS
+1439 RFPPAT
-1450 ATDGNVYAGG
+1450 
-1460 KAILSGGMAMGERMA
+1460 
-1475 EAERIHKEA
+1475 
-1484 KGEKTR
+1484 
-1490 NMAMTLWEGINS
+1490 
-1502 GKVTADFADSM
+1502 
-1513 LASLRAEVEREKAEA
+1513 
-1528 SKPATL
+1528 P
-1534 KVASATPDVAP
+1534 KVASATPDVAL

-1564 RAEELRQKLAKKLAQ
+1564 RAEELRQKIAKKLAQ
-1579 QRSTLSM
+1579 QQSTLGT

-1623 NLGDGIKPYLRALY
+1623 NLGDGIRPYLKALY

-1653 GDYVDSLTDADI
+1653 GDYVDGLADADI
-1665 DAMVGGKTEET
+1665 EAMVGG
-1676 PTTDATVTGA
+1676 GA
-1686 QDEAAVSAT
+1686 GPIIANDNDV
-1695 PERTL
+1695 ER
-1700 DAIASEFRDRMR
+1700 
-1712 QEWTPENLEAIGALR
+1712 
-1727 REANARFGIENLEN
+1727 
-1741 VPTAQQP
+1741 
-1748 PRPAAVIQKDI
+1748 
-1759 DALQKRIDS
+1759 
-1768 LHANYKGP
+1768 
-1776 GRGGTRAQTTTY
+1776 GT
-1788 NANVGRLAES
+1788 
-1798 MGALKDELKRAQAA
+1798 
-1812 EPTATDKSAKSIMS
+1812 
-1826 EMLAEQRRWY
+1826 
-1836 QEQEASPHQQ
+1836 
-1846 VQEWLRGGDIPA
+1846 PA
-1858 RIVGDSNGRPIRANI
+1858 RIIEEGPDGGGLRGATGGEGPGPDRSGTLDRGAPAGSGRSAVEGDRP
-1873 SESALERRALNVR
+1873 
-1886 STRNTAVAVVQ
+1886 Q
-1897 DAKSRMWFIV
+1897 DAQSDRV
-1907 SLPVTSLDPYTFVAD
+1907 VDSVEEPPAD
-1922 SPFAHSDDYEVWRRY
+1922 EPPTPSSATAEKYR
-1937 PYVGSTTMMDAL
+1937 
-1949 ASQYQRAWSKEN
+1949 QRA
-1961 PNVATP
+1961 
-1967 PESTVL
+1967 
-1973 ATGPLADQPITATDA
+1973 AD
-1988 ERIDFEDG
+1988 
-1996 THILRHTLSDGTFV
+1996 
-2010 DEVPGDKNTPA
+2010 
-2021 TFERWRRA
+2021 
-2029 GPGREGLGQYLTLE
+2029 
-2043 EAMRAA
+2043 M
-2049 NTRTTKTATADT
+2049 
-2061 ETTTTKAPPS
+2061 
-2071 TIPDTTRQATIDAI
+2071 
-2085 VEAARK
+2085 
-2091 PRPEIVGRLSESMG
+2091 
-2105 HLKDELRR
+2105 
-2113 AQEAK
+2113 
-2118 STGRP
+2118 
-2123 SAPTP
+2123 
-2128 PRVKKFRD
+2128 VKR
-2136 MAARLM
+2136 
-2142 AQAEALEKNS
+2142 AEALERNS
-2152 SRRFDSAPGAAVTGG
+2152 SARFDSAPGAAVTGG

-2176 EKTNRAIEGSLDD
+2176 KKTDQAIEGSLND
-2189 LRKAKRLREAA
+2189 LRKAKELREAA
-2200 GKWNARADNLDP
+2200 GRWRARADRHDP
-2212 EVIRQR
+2212 VVIQR
-2218 EQRKAVVLEAREK
+2218 EAEAKAKRDAAREG

-2242 APIINEDGE
+2242 APLINEDGP
-2251 GVLRI
+2251 GVERM
-2256 TADEWKKADKD
+2256 TSAEWKKLHAD
-2267 YKGLSIRGG
+2267 YKSVSVRDG
-2276 VRVRTLL
+2276 VRVRTAVVK
-2283 RGGSLHEVF
+2283 GSLSEVF

-2357 RVTHWRPVGPGRQTW
+2357 RVTHWRPVGPGRQIW

-2532 AEVVS
+2532 AEVVN

-2590 DARKKALEN
+2590 DSRKKALEN

-2765 DRNTNTVRR
+2765 DRNTNTIRR

-2845 DRSGHWWELPLDENI
+2845 DPSGNWWNLPMDENI

-2879 ASSGMTTPGI
+2879 ASTGMTTPGI

-2902 SEKRNPDSPVVT
+2902 SEKRNPDSPVVK
-2914 IDNPYDFNAAKAVA
+2914 IDSPYDFNAAKAVA

-3146 FESDKSGLPTTGVNA
+3146 FQSDKSGLPTTGVNA

-3171 GEKFSVSYGSQKVGE
+3171 GEKAQAPQ
-3186 FTVSGA
+3186 A
-3192 TPKVGDTL
+3192 TPAAKSTP
-3200 LTKDSG
+3200 S
-3206 VTHGRWLVE
+3206 
-3215 KVGEPKG
+3215 
-3222 GNTTIDLRE
+3222 
-3231 IGNRRNS
+3231 
-3238 QQIAWPDQSGE
+3238 
-3249 FWSESG
+3249 
-3255 SPADPLHDKVM
+3255 DPLHDKVM

-3291 ADAADRANR
+3291 ADAADRAGR
-3300 PDLITMARGFVG
+3300 SDLITMARGFIG

-3318 GRLAAQEYRAKQEA
+3318 GRLASQEYRSKQAAKATEDTSEA
-3332 DSASAAVT
+3332 
-3340 NPDGTITFA
+3340 GFITFP
-3349 DMPTRSEER
+3349 DMPTRSEEMT
-3358 RREYAAMGYQDGG
+3358 REYAAMGYQGSG
-3371 LTGTLAE
+3371 LTKTLEE
-3378 AQKRIRDNGI
+3378 AQKRIKDNGI
-3388 DADIAK
+3388 QADIAK
-3394 EADGY
+3394 ERDGY
-3399 RILRKHRGTPALT
+3399 RILRKYPGTPVLT
-3412 PEQLADI
+3412 LDQLRVI
-3419 RERIRQKGG
+3419 RDWISDRGG
-3428 LGRLDGPDVGDLDH
+3428 LARLDGLTVSAINAQIDP
-3442 AAPADLRY
+3442 DLRY
-3450 LLMRYIAEQDVPR
+3450 LAMRYIANQDVPR
-3463 VSPDAKNA
+3463 VGVEAKNA
-3471 AHDLMGEKPA
+3471 AHELMGEAPKQESA
-3481 APASPGAMSPE
+3481 ASAPLAD
-3492 QFTAALQENIRLLQE
+3492 LLKE
-3507 ARSAFYRDSSNNKTK
+3507 KMKKESDSRRAFYRSTGQDAEAKAK
-3522 SRAERDRLERE
+3522 SRVEEERLRRE
-3533 ADAKMPEIAAA
+3533 ADAMAPEIVRA
-3544 VEAAIGEYPGDIPS
+3544 VEASIGEYPGDIPS
-3558 EKPTTPAAGT
+3558 VKTTQPAADT
-3568 PEAAEVFRKADGV
+3568 KEAAELFRAHE
-3581 QADMEELW
+3581 QANEDMEGLW

-3597 EVDSK
+3597 EVASK
-3602 KSGSKV
+3602 KHGTKV
-3608 REAAEKRREKL
+3608 REAAENRREKL
-3619 RETIREADGEWK
+3619 RTTIGEAKAEWTK
-3631 AARARMIRMRQEH
+3631 KRDAMIRMRQEH
-3644 AYFGSDPW
+3644 AWNGPDLW
-3652 RKLGVLQSWYPGK
+3652 RKLGVMTSWYPGR
-3665 YSEVAAYLTRAADHI
+3665 YTEVATYLTKAADFI
-3680 IAQIAPQLTSDA
+3680 VGAAAPELSAEDRGIVA
-3692 RDSAAR
+3692 RD
-3698 EAVSKFLESPMVE
+3698 AVSNFLET
-3711 PLTARIDST
+3711 PLSDSLTGRIDQK
-3720 LYVHT
+3720 LYVFT
-3725 KKANQAAAI
+3725 KKANQKAAI
-3734 KRVNE
+3734 DRVNA
-3739 ASPLQTNERTKFIRE
+3739 ASPLQTHERSKFIRD
-3754 IEQTDKPEEMDR
+3754 IENTDDKDAMGQV
-3766 IAKEAEALAKERD
+3766 AAEAEAMAAERNAQEAEVERIQAEAEAKEK
-3779 ELESRAAEIQREAD
+3779 ES
-3793 EKQRATNTA
+3793 NTA
-3802 ALTNP
+3802 ALTDP
-3807 EKMRV
+3807 SKMR
-3812 PSAKQALG
+3812 ATTARQAMGKRALPAG
-3820 SIGLAAGAEVNGG
+3820 SPVNGTNK
-3833 QSLVVFTRNIDPKAR
+3833 LAVWTENIP
-3848 EQFEKLPEDPTVYS
+3848 
-3862 RLGDKPGEKIAKL
+3862 AKL
-3875 SKDMAAKADKPITI
+3875 RSQIESLGEEPITVRGNALTSEAMARMAGSLADKSAELATI
-3889 LGALSVEGEP
+3889 VGAVGRDGEP
-3899 MVLFTV
+3899 FVMFAYGKDGV
-3905 GDSGDVM
+3905 GAV
-3912 GLNGKRWAYANSL
+3912 NGKLWAYANTL
-3925 AKGGEWRSEGP
+3925 GQGEWFTDGSGDHLVLKSDGKPIVMVAGIRKE
-3936 NSAVVLFSG
+3936 AV
-3945 THPVAILMPIASSH
+3945 
-3959 TPPVHT
+3959 PPVNLEGSK
-3965 DQATQ
+3965 A
-3970 RAGNG
+3970 RASRG
-3975 WKGDA
+3975 WKDA
-3980 QVPKTYLTPKNPA
+3980 SEPSPKTYLTPKSTA
-3993 PSDTIDDSAFPTLED
+3993 PTETIDQSAYPSLED
-4008 LGIKTTNADLTNKA
+4008 LGIKTEYSALVAKA
-4022 EDATR
+4022 EQATR
-4027 AYHAALEEASRVEN
+4027 DYHAALEAVS
-4041 QVRSSVKDAD
+4041 DARNRANTSLTD
-4051 VIARAKAMSGDE
+4051 EVILAKARAMSGDDE
-4063 NPSSGFQ
+4063 PSSGFRSI
-4070 MLAVDKL
+4070 AVDAL
-4077 IREEKSLVAAK
+4077 IRENPDLKAAT
-4088 AAVEAASAAMK
+4088 AAVEVAQKAKILAERAVEAERYRAASA
-4099 KAETAVATER
+4099 
-4109 ARAQSA
+4109 
-4115 FAGEA
+4115 FNGEA
-4120 EQKYRDTL
+4120 EDKYRGLIADR
-4128 ANKKWWQLDNEA
+4128 KWWQHDAEA
-4140 AALERL
+4140 NAIERL
-4146 WATDPRIPVLRDM
+4146 WSSDPRVAVLREL
-4159 ATTASAS
+4159 ANTAANSYEIDT
-4166 FVRDAVGEILPPD
+4166 RGEILPPN
-4179 FKPGVGI
+4179 FKPGVGV
-4186 GNYTEPKTDLT
+4186 GNVSESSVNFT
-4197 TDRPSALG
+4197 TDKPSAMG
-4205 IDTKA
+4205 VSTADI
-4210 MEDRVKARGVADWT
+4210 EARARKRGKADWT
-4224 LQMTPSP
+4224 IELTTWP
-4231 GDHADKGA
+4231 GDSSDPNG
-4239 AWLAGDRVKALEG
+4239 AWLASDRLKPVEAMVKL
-4252 IARIAKAAP
+4252 AKTAP
-4261 EFRADPVLTAA
+4261 EFGADPVLTAS
-4272 NGATRLVWESGNE
+4272 GDKLVWTAGTES
-4285 RFAFVNPWHKSVEEP
+4285 FAFVNPWYKSAEEP
-4300 GPIADGQTL
+4300 GPIADGQTV
-4309 RIDPDT
+4309 RIDVDALKNLRGKVWARPVADT
-4315 IGDVKKRMWVSP
+4315 
-4327 VKDKVEVAGTSSS
+4327 VAVAESAPA

-4348 KLDKAAA
+4348 KLERAA
-4355 DAVSR
+4355 DQAMDR

-4450 DHTAILR
+4450 DPTAILR

-5087 IVSGLN
+5087 IVHMLN
-5093 ANLAVSALATNVG
+5093 SNIAVTALASNVG
-5106 TYLRQAAGLTRLTP
+5106 TYMRQAAGLTRLTP

-5226 MRQAEREHPEWSG
+5226 MRQAEREHPEWS
-5239 KKRAAWAA
+5239 KRRRTAWVAQ
-5247 EQTADVVRETQN
+5247 QTADVVRETQN

-5265 LSINSAMARDS
+5265 LSINSAMSRDS

-5300 KSLADGAKQTAAEAA
+5300 QSVAEGAKQTAAEAA
-5315 SILLGMAMARGA
+5315 SILIGISLARGA
-5327 GWAISQGVAA
+5327 GWVISQGVAA

-5343 RDRKRITNLYFAPE
+5343 RDRKRITEFYFAPE

-5369 DVAPI
+5369 DVAPVF
-5374 LGPALT
+5374 GPALT
-5380 DLLTSSYNRGGA
+5380 DLLTQKGQQGSGLNPPALQAVNDMLGA
-5392 FDPPVLSALND
+5392 
-5403 IAAAVGSIKTAVMA
+5403 IGSIKTAVQSNRNSVKKFLLALADAA
-5417 NGNKQKKL
+5417 N
-5425 TNAFVDFM
+5425 
-5433 TAVDGAAG
+5433 AADSVVG
-5441 LDPFHSLWTK
+5441 LNPFHALWSK
-5451 IWGEWKHHRR
+5451 IWGEAKRHI